1 MRALVGGRLVNG
13 YSCEDAM
20 LAVVYRCV
28 HSVGVVPATATVV
41 VSMRITLLVLD
52 CLGTSACAGASVAW
66 SPWLL
71 RAWRT

>member
-28 HSVGVVPATATVV
+28 HSVRVVPATTAAASVRV
-41 VSMRITLLVLD
+41 TLLVFD
-52 CLGTSACAGASVAW
+52 CSGTSACAGASVAW
-66 SPWLL
+66 SLWLL